1 MWLPESD
8 LPRVVIVG
16 AGFGGINLAKRL
28 RHAPCRVLL
37 VDANNF
43 HQFQPLLYQVA
54 TCGLEP
60 DSIIF
65 PLRKLFDNQ
74 DNISIR
80 MGLVESVDTEAKRI
94 QTTVGYA
101 DYDVLVLAT
110 GSTTNFFGSEELE
123 SRCIGMKDIRESLDI
138 RSMMLQNLET
148 AANTAD
154 PAERDALTNFV
165 VVGGG
170 PAGVETV
177 GALAEFKRY
186 ILADDYP
193 ELPSDLMNLYLV
205 QSGGALL
212 KGMSEKAQRAAKRDL
227 ENMDVEIVFE
237 TRVKGYDGCKVTTNT
252 DRVLNSRAVIWTA
265 GVKGTLPE
273 GIDSE
278 QLTRGN
284 RVEVDAFNRVR
295 GMEDVFA
302 IGDVASQ
309 VSSDWEHGL
318 PGVAPVAIQQGRH
331 LAKNLVRRWEGEDM
345 RAFMYVDKGSLA
357 TIGKKRAVADL
368 GKIKLTG
375 WIAWVIWSVVHVL
388 SLIGF
393 KNKVWVFLSW
403 MISYINSDKGNR
415 FIIRKYTD
423 VHDPTTAVE

>member
-1 MWLPESD
+1 MESTTGTQAQLKPCRSEQAMWLPDSE

-16 AGFGGINLAKRL
+16 AGFGGINLAKHL
-28 RHAPCRVLL
+28 RHAPCRILL

-74 DNISIR
+74 DNINIR
-80 MGLVESVDTEAKRI
+80 MGRVESVDSKAKRI
-94 QTTVGYA
+94 HTTVGYA

-110 GSTTNFFGSEELE
+110 GSVSNFFGNDELE
-123 SRCIGMKDIRESLDI
+123 ARCIGMKDIRESLDI
-138 RSMMLQNLET
+138 RSLMLQNLET

-177 GALAEFKRY
+177 GALAEFKKY

-193 ELPSDLMNLYLV
+193 ELPTGLMNLYLV

-212 KGMSEKAQRAAKRDL
+212 KGMSEKAQLAAKRDL
-227 ENMDVEIVFE
+227 ENLDVEIVLE
-237 TRVKGYDGCKVTTNT
+237 TRVKGYDGHTVTTNT
-252 DRVLNSRAVIWTA
+252 DRVLKSRAVIWTA
-265 GVKGTLPE
+265 GVKGTLPD
-273 GIDSE
+273 GIEADK
-278 QLTRGN
+278 LTRGN
-284 RVEVDAFNRVR
+284 RVEVDAFNRVC
-295 GMEDVFA
+295 GMDDVYA

-309 VSSDWEHGL
+309 VSSEWERGL

-331 LAKNLVRRWEGEDM
+331 LAKNLIRAWEGDDM
-345 RAFMYVDKGSLA
+345 LAFIYRDKGSLA

-368 GKIKLTG
+368 GKLKLTG
-375 WIAWVIWSVVHVL
+375 WLAWVIWSVVHV
-388 SLIGF
+388 G
-393 KNKVWVFLSW
+393 
-403 MISYINSDKGNR
+403 
-415 FIIRKYTD
+415 
-423 VHDPTTAVE
+423 